1 MLESLKNRFS
11 KAKDSQGVGEGAA
24 GDAAVK
30 PLRKEERLA
39 SVIQETEPG
48 AAVEVMR
55 RNDAFALPGETGWVV
70 MLLPTH
76 DPKFGGLNAKEKN
89 REDKGTIINL
99 VVNDDIHSVV
109 TPELLDNDVLGVI
122 PDEASFDRMDEFDL
136 LRNKARWH
144 YGVATIEPD
153 SGELVVFKVPAKNSA
168 AAQGDI
174 FAEVGDVLSGAADLE
189 DVVDFEVIATFL
201 EVLNE
206 TSEADI
212 DDEDGD
218 VPYGLDG
225 VTAAGVI
232 TDDLIL
238 EKLDAGS
245 YPTSAEIID
254 NVVNVFT
261 KLRGKHHVA
270 PQPVLHSADDVVVTA
285 QEGDDTAVIEAADGD
300 ETVEQTDAPDFSD
313 GFGINDGDVAATD
326 QDDNAGVAEEVVE
339 GGVEVDPFAD
349 DTPFGDDDVVE
360 DNPFGSDD
368 EPDFSAPVIAP
379 AQVPAAGMSDEQIQA
394 LIRGVSESVQAKTGT
409 ELNALREDLA
419 QVLAYNP
426 VQDSQA
432 ALAQVHAADDRSF
445 DADQVGDAVTK
456 RYVNDDLGLYVDEAN
471 FNNALTRAPY
481 QVAVPQFQETTPW
494 LGDQL
499 RTLVDVFNGQL
510 LDQHQRDYEEV
521 RAMYIALNDRSNLE
535 IARDLGL
542 DNKDSEFYEVYRA
555 IERDRDVMAGDQQ
568 RVESER
574 RQELQREYEA
584 SREEYVKAKIA
595 EQRVEYD
602 RRHMPRHTAALEAVG
617 RELTS
622 LRDRTIEDYTARMNT
637 LRRAR
642 AGERANAAESRIID
656 ELRPIVERQA
666 ELQRAAF
673 DGFIVDLDKFIADHR
688 EDDLRLASVNEQKLA
703 ADNRVAQLTK
713 EAEERIEGIRVETDK
728 MIASQRKALERQ
740 EAEFAA
746 ELKRRDTIVA
756 ASEERAEKEI
766 ATARL
771 DAEAALKRMEDQ
783 IRANNEAHEAEIV
796 IERDRATQAEA
807 NSMTFVESVKQQ
819 DRSNNIILIAVLIVG
834 LIAGMVAGAAFF

>member
-1 MLESLKNRFS
+1 MLDSLKNRFT
-11 KAKDSQGVGEGAA
+11 KAKGSHGVGEGAVS

-76 DPKFGGLNAKEKN
+76 DSQFGGLNAKEKN

-109 TPELLDNDVLGVI
+109 TPELLDSDVLGVI
-122 PDEASFDRMDEFDL
+122 PDADSFDRMDEFDL

-144 YGVATIEPD
+144 YGVAAIEPD
-153 SGELVVFKVPAKNSA
+153 TGELVVFKVPAKNSA
-168 AAQGDI
+168 SARGDI
-174 FAEVGDVLSGAADLE
+174 FSEVGDVLSGAADLE

-206 TSEADI
+206 TSEVDI

-218 VPYGLDG
+218 VPYGFEG
-225 VTAAGVI
+225 VNAAGVI
-232 TDDLIL
+232 TDDLIR
-238 EKLDAGS
+238 EKLDVDS
-245 YPTSAEIID
+245 YPSSAEIID
-254 NVVNVFT
+254 NIVHVFT
-261 KLRGKHHVA
+261 KLQGKHHVA
-270 PQPVLHSADDVVVTA
+270 PQPVLHSADVVDVDA
-285 QEGDDTAVIEAADGD
+285 QESHDTVVIESPDDVALA
-300 ETVEQTDAPDFSD
+300 EQVDVPDFSD
-313 GFGINDGDVAATD
+313 GFGI
-326 QDDNAGVAEEVVE
+326 DDAEVTEPEDEEVVE
-339 GGVEVDPFAD
+339 ATAD
-349 DTPFGDDDVVE
+349 ADPFGDVAEDD
-360 DNPFGSDD
+360 PFGSDD
-368 EPDFSAPVIAP
+368 EPDFGASDVVAAPAPV
-379 AQVPAAGMSDEQIQA
+379 AGMSDEQIQA
-394 LIRGVSESVQAKTGT
+394 LIRGVSESVQAKTGS
-409 ELNALREDLA
+409 ELNALREELA
-419 QVLAYNP
+419 QALAYNP

-432 ALAQVHAADDRSF
+432 ALAQVHAADARSF

-471 FNNALTRAPY
+471 FNNALTRAPF
-481 QVAVPQFQETTPW
+481 QVAMPQFQETTPW

-499 RTLVDVFNGQL
+499 RTLVAVFNGQL

-574 RQELQREYEA
+574 RQQLQQEYEA
-584 SREEYVKAKIA
+584 NREEYVMAKIA

-602 RRHMPRHTAALEAVG
+602 RRHMPRHTASLEAVG

-756 ASEERAEKEI
+756 ASEERAEREI
-766 ATARL
+766 TTARL
-771 DAEAALKRMEDQ
+771 DAEAALKRMEEQ
-783 IRANNEAHEAEIV
+783 IRVNNEAHEAEIV

>member
-1 MLESLKNRFS
+1 MLDSLKNRFT
-11 KAKDSQGVGEGAA
+11 KAKNSQGVGEGAVS
-24 GDAAVK
+24 GDAALK

-48 AAVEVMR
+48 AAIEVMR

-76 DPKFGGLNAKEKN
+76 DPQFGGLNAKEKN

-109 TPELLDNDVLGVI
+109 TPELLDSDVLGVI
-122 PDEASFDRMDEFDL
+122 PDADSFDRMDEFDL

-144 YGVATIEPD
+144 YGVAAIEPD
-153 SGELVVFKVPAKNSA
+153 TGELVVFKVPAKNSA
-168 AAQGDI
+168 SARGDI
-174 FAEVGDVLSGAADLE
+174 FAEVGDVLSGATDLE

-206 TSEADI
+206 TSEVDI

-218 VPYGLDG
+218 VPYGLEG
-225 VTAAGVI
+225 VNAAGVI
-232 TDDLIL
+232 TDDLIR

-245 YPTSAEIID
+245 YPSSAEIID
-254 NVVNVFT
+254 NIVHVFT
-261 KLRGKHHVA
+261 KLQGKHHVA
-270 PQPVLHSADDVVVTA
+270 PQPVLHSADAVDADA
-285 QEGDDTAVIEAADGD
+285 QEPHDTVVIEGLDDAELA
-300 ETVEQTDAPDFSD
+300 EQVDTPDFSD
-313 GFGINDGDVAATD
+313 GFGIDDVAVTEPEDESEDEALAET
-326 QDDNAGVAEEVVE
+326 VA
-339 GGVEVDPFAD
+339 DAD
-349 DTPFGDDDVVE
+349 PFGDDDEAPFGDVVE
-360 DNPFGSDD
+360 DDPFGGDD
-368 EPDFSAPVIAP
+368 EPDFGASDVAPAPV
-379 AQVPAAGMSDEQIQA
+379 AGMSDEQIQA
-394 LIRGVSESVQAKTGT
+394 LIRGVSESVQAKTGS

-419 QVLAYNP
+419 QALAYNP

-445 DADQVGDAVTK
+445 DADQVGDVVTK

-471 FNNALTRAPY
+471 FNNALTRAPF
-481 QVAVPQFQETTPW
+481 QVAMPQFQETTPW

-499 RTLVDVFNGQL
+499 RTLVTVFNGQL

-574 RQELQREYEA
+574 RQQLQQEYEA
-584 SREEYVKAKIA
+584 NREEYVMAKIA

-602 RRHMPRHTAALEAVG
+602 RRHMPRHTASLEAVG

-666 ELQRAAF
+666 ELQRATF

-728 MIASQRKALERQ
+728 MIASQRQALERQ
-740 EAEFAA
+740 EKEFAA

-756 ASEERAEKEI
+756 ASEERAEREI
-766 ATARL
+766 TTARL
-771 DAEAALKRMEDQ
+771 DAEAALKRMEEQ
-783 IRANNEAHEAEIV
+783 IRANNEVHEIEMAAER
-796 IERDRATQAEA
+796 ERSDQAEA

-819 DRSNNIILIAVLIVG
+819 DRSNNFILIAILIVG